1 MVNIDERAIV
11 SKGAELDDGVT
22 IGPYSYIGPNVKM
35 GKNCKVYPHA
45 VIDGWTTISDDCQI
59 FPFASIGM
67 GPQDIKYKDE
77 KTELI
82 IGNNNIIR
90 EYVTINRGTVSG
102 GGKTVIGNNNFI
114 MTSCHIAHDCHLGN
128 EIVMANL
135 ATLAGHVYV
144 EDYAVIG
151 GFTAVHQ
158 FVRIGTMSM
167 VGGASGVAQDV
178 APYTIVA
185 GNRAKLFGLNLVGIK
200 RRGIEGE
207 RLNSLKKAYRIIF
220 KSKLT
225 LQEAKDTIE
234 KSGLLTEEVS
244 KLLNFMLESTRGVI
258 RW

>member
-1 MVNIDERAIV
+1 MVTIDPLAIV
-11 SKGAELDDGVT
+11 EKGAELGEGVVV
-22 IGPYSYIGPNVKM
+22 GPYSYIGANVKI
-35 GKNCKVYPHA
+35 GKGCKIYPHA
-45 VIDGWTTISDDCQI
+45 VIDGWTTIGENCQI
-59 FPFASIGM
+59 YPFASIGM
-67 GPQDIKYKDE
+67 APQDIKYKDE

-90 EYVTINRGTVSG
+90 EYVTINRGTVTG
-102 GGKTVIGNNNFI
+102 RGKTIIGDRNFI

-135 ATLAGHVYV
+135 ATLAGHVLV

-158 FVRIGTMSM
+158 FVKIGTMAM

-185 GNRAKLFGLNLVGIK
+185 GNRARLYGLNLVGIK

-207 RLNSLKKAYRIIF
+207 RLDKLKRAYRIIF

-225 LQEAKDTIE
+225 VQEAKETIE

-244 KLLNFMLESTRGVI
+244 KLLNFILESTRGVI

>member
-1 MVNIDERAIV
+1 MTKIDEKAIV
-11 SKGAELDDGVT
+11 EKGAQLDDGVI
-22 IGPYSYIGPNVKM
+22 IGPYSFIGPNVKL

-45 VIDGWTTISDDCQI
+45 VIDGWTTIGDDCQI

-67 GPQDIKYKDE
+67 APQDIKYKDE

-82 IGNNNIIR
+82 IGNHNIIR
-90 EYVTINRGTVSG
+90 EYVTINRGTVAG

-135 ATLAGHVYV
+135 ATLAGHVEI
-144 EDYAVIG
+144 EDFAVIG

-178 APYTIVA
+178 APFTIVA
-185 GNRAKLFGLNLVGIK
+185 GNRAKLFGLNLIGIK

-207 RLNSLKKAYRIIF
+207 RLDILKKAYRIIF

-225 LQEAKDTIE
+225 LQEAKETIE
-234 KSGLLTEEVS
+234 KSGLLSDDVS
-244 KLLNFMLESTRGVI
+244 KLLNFMLSSSRGVI

>member
-1 MVNIDERAIV
+1 MIKIDEKAIV
-11 SKGAELDDGVT
+11 EKGAELGDGVS

-45 VIDGWTTISDDCQI
+45 VIDGWTTIGDNCQI

-67 GPQDIKYKDE
+67 APQDIKYKDE

-90 EYVTINRGTVSG
+90 EYVTINRGTVAG
-102 GGKTVIGNNNFI
+102 GGKTVIGDNNFI

-144 EDYAVIG
+144 DDFAVIG

-185 GNRAKLFGLNLVGIK
+185 GNRAKLFGLNLIGIK
-200 RRGIEGE
+200 RRGIEGDK
-207 RLNSLKKAYRIIF
+207 LDSLKKAYRIIF

-225 LQEAKDTIE
+225 LQEAKETIE

-244 KLLNFMLESTRGVI
+244 KLLNFMLESSRGVI

>member
-1 MVNIDERAIV
+1 MTNIDERAIV
-11 SKGAELDDGVT
+11 SKGAELDKDVT
-22 IGPYSYIGPNVKM
+22 IGPYSFIGPNVKL
-35 GKNCKVYPHA
+35 GKRCKVYPHA
-45 VIDGWTTISDDCQI
+45 VIDGWTSIGDDCQI

-102 GGKTVIGNNNFI
+102 RGKTVIGNNNFI
-114 MTSCHIAHDCHLGN
+114 MTSCHIAHDCILGN

-135 ATLAGHVYV
+135 ATLAGHVEV

-158 FVRIGTMSM
+158 FVKIGTISM
-167 VGGASGVAQDV
+167 IGGASGVAQDV

-207 RLNSLKKAYRIIF
+207 RLDTLKKAYRIIF

-225 LQEAKDTIE
+225 LQEAKETIE
-234 KSGLLTEEVS
+234 KSGLLSDDVA
-244 KLLNFMLESTRGVI
+244 KLLNFMLDSKRGVI